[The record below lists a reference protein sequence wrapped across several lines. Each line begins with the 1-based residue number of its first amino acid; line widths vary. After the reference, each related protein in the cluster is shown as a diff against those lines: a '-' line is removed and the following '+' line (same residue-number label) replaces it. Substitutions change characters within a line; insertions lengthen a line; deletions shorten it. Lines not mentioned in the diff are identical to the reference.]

1 MAANRRCVA
10 CGCIFR
16 VRPQV
21 PQQSYCSAEP
31 CQRERRKL
39 WQRDK
44 RAHDPDYLENQ
55 GRAQASWL
63 ERHPDYWMRY
73 RESHPAYVVRNRD
86 RQHERDTHRHH
97 ANLAKKNVC
106 GAASPLVSGI
116 YRLSTVDRADLAKM
130 DSWLVSIELIESR

>member
-10 CGCIFR
+10 CGCIFG

-44 RAHDPDYLENQ
+44 RTHDPDYLENQ
-55 GRAQASWL
+55 SRAQASWL
-63 ERHPDYWMRY
+63 QRNPDYWMRY
-73 RESHPAYVVRNRD
+73 RESHPDYVARNRVNQHD
-86 RQHERDTHRHH
+86 RDAHRRH
-97 ANLAKKNVC
+97 ARLAKNNAC
-106 GAASPLVSGI
+106 GAAPLLISGI
-116 YRLSTVDRADLAKM
+116 YRLSRVDLDGLAKM
-130 DSWLVSIELIESR
+130 DSWLVSIELVESG